1 MWWKRK
7 PVTHA
12 AALWTL
18 VVVAAALLGALFGYI
33 AVLTDLK
40 KGIPRVFPPKRPAAE
55 APPSLFGTVC
65 ATLAD
70 GTIIVASKQPFAA
83 VVVDEN
89 TAITSVGGGTLGL
102 SDIAVKALITATGK
116 DIGNRRLLAEAVAVV
131 EKDGARRDDA
141 CASLDPG
148 DAGQVE

>member
-18 VVVAAALLGALFGYI
+18 VVVAAALLGAMVGYI
-33 AVLTDLK
+33 TVLTDLK
-40 KGIPRVFPPKRPAAE
+40 KGIPRVFPPKRSAAE

-65 ATLAD
+65 AFGDD
-70 GTIIVASKQPFAA
+70 GAITVASKQPFMT
-83 VVVDEN
+83 VIVDEN
-89 TAITSVGGGTLGL
+89 TTITSVGGVTLGL
-102 SDIAVKALITATGK
+102 SDITLNSLITATGK
-116 DIGNRRLLAEAVAVV
+116 DVGDRRLLAEAVAVV
-131 EKDGARRDDA
+131 EKDGSRRDDP
-141 CASLDPG
+141 CATLDLG